1 MQREK
6 LNQRASDAERE
17 VQEGERLQGAG
28 EVRRRSGNERRRDR
42 CGAKMRQRRRQ
53 KEREMS
59 LCER

>member
-1 MQREK
+1 MQGEK
-6 LNQRASDAERE
+6 LNQRASDTERE

-42 CGAKMRQRRRQ
+42 SRAKMRQRQ
-53 KEREMS
+53 KEREREMS